1 MRIRDKTS
9 QANDAV
15 KTIRNI
21 KGQLADRVKRMPA
34 DKRAAFSQAASDL
47 ISRLSSIEG
56 EIYQV
61 RNQSS
66 QDPLNYP
73 IKLNNKI
80 AALSGVVGGTD
91 AKPTSQSYTV
101 FNDLSAQLDRQLS
114 AMRDVLAGL
123 PAINTT
129 LTAAGLP
136 AIVPSTEEIKTS
148 PTRPAS
154 GADTDDEGGN

>member
-1 MRIRDKTS
+1 MGPNQGMSALPVD
-9 QANDAV
+9 QARAFS
-15 KTIRNI
+15 
-21 KGQLADRVKRMPA
+21 
-34 DKRAAFSQAASDL
+34 RAAEELSN
-47 ISRLSSIEG
+47 RLSAVEG

-114 AMRDVLAGL
+114 AMRGVLAGL
-123 PAINTT
+123 PAINAT
-129 LTAAGLP
+129 LTTAGLP
-136 AIVPSTEEIKTS
+136 EIVPSTEEIKTS

-154 GADTDDEGGN
+154 GADTDDGGAK